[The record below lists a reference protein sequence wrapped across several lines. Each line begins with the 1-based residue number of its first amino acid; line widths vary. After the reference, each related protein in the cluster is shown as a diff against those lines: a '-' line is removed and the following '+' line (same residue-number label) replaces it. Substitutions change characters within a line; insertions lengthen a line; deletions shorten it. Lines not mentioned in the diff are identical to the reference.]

1 MFHEKSASAS
11 LRRLICPKC
20 RGVIHDDI
28 AGCLCPDCGATL
40 FPQGYCPVCED
51 YLRLPVGALC
61 PKHDLELEAGE
72 PDSTNPIA
80 AGQPVS
86 WVTVG
91 VLPDTLAAAA
101 PRIRLE
107 AEGIPTFL
115 EGERMGSAGM
125 YRQATGGVKLQ
136 VPSDQAAEARIILS
150 QSWSLPSDERA
161 DFEELL

>member
-1 MFHEKSASAS
+1 M
-11 LRRLICPKC
+11 I
-20 RGVIHDDI
+20 
-28 AGCLCPDCGATL
+28 
-40 FPQGYCPVCED
+40 PQGYCTVCER
-51 YLRLPVGALC
+51 YLPLAVGALC

-72 PDSTNPIA
+72 PDASNLFTP
-80 AGQPVS
+80 GQPVS

-136 VPSDQAAEARIILS
+136 VPADQAADARIILS
-150 QSWSLPSDERA
+150 QSWSLPGDEKA
-161 DFEELL
+161 DFEDLL